1 MLDFEAIQ
9 TDHGTEPDML
19 VIQPG
24 HAPTDSGL
32 PSGLHSGLPSGLLQ
46 AVLNQVDYG
55 LAVINVETQQI
66 IFANV
71 HAQSALHP
79 ANPQSTGLCVTH
91 GRLCTRE
98 TGQAEQLAAALDQ
111 TRSRVRGLLRLTN
124 NPGRELAVAVMPL
137 SEFNRAESAL
147 VADPATD
154 AAALQPSYALLVF
167 AKQQLCDTT
176 TVTLFAR
183 ERGLTGAEGQVL
195 AHACKGLRPSQIAT
209 QQGVQ
214 VSTVR
219 SQLRSI
225 RQKTAS
231 DSVRELVEKVS
242 TLPPLARYRPSFMA
256 GAGDAGIG
264 GGMQIGLPA

>member
-1 MLDFEAIQ
+1 MLDFEAIK
-9 TDHGTEPDML
+9 THPGIEPDTL
-19 VIQPG
+19 ITRSV
-24 HAPTDSGL
+24 HATADT
-32 PSGLHSGLPSGLLQ
+32 GLHCGLLQ

-55 LAVINVETQQI
+55 LAVVNVETQQI

-79 ANPQSTGLCVTH
+79 ANPQSTGLCVTQ

-98 TGQAEQLAAALDQ
+98 ADQADQLATALGR

-124 NPGRELAVAVMPL
+124 NSGHELAVAVMPL
-137 SEFNRAESAL
+137 SEFNLPDSAL
-147 VADPATD
+147 HADSETHAS
-154 AAALQPSYALLVF
+154 AHLPSYALLVF

-195 AHACKGLRPSQIAT
+195 AHVCKGLRPSQIAT
-209 QQGVQ
+209 HQGVQ

-219 SQLRSI
+219 TQLRSI
-225 RQKTAS
+225 RLKTAS

-242 TLPPLARYRPSFMA
+242 ILPPLARYLPSFMGGTDA
-256 GAGDAGIG
+256 AGISG
-264 GGMQIGLPA
+264 GRQIGLPA